1 MRFRSRRPEAAGR
14 QNLRRSVVGAY
25 VTLAL
30 VAVWTGA
37 WLHLSVLRHEAAA
50 EHDPRALREIAGGVW
65 ARRDTIVA
73 LALGR
78 DVASRDDVLRP
89 LASHPSIGVRAAVAR
104 NEGLSTESS
113 WGWRAT
119 WRPRFP
125 PPSRPNP
132 RTPPE
137 ELRLLADPRA
147 PDPEGWQSDDWTR
160 RYAIDPALA
169 ANSATPPDVLQLLV
183 QRWAPT
189 EVMTGPITSSLI
201 ANPAISDDM
210 LRRIAELNPNAR
222 EKVLE
227 ALRRRESDRAAGERN

>member
-1 MRFRSRRPEAAGR
+1 
-14 QNLRRSVVGAY
+14 
-25 VTLAL
+25 
-30 VAVWTGA
+30 
-37 WLHLSVLRHEAAA
+37 LHLSVLRHEAAA
-50 EHDPRALREIAGGVW
+50 EHDPRALREIAGSFW
-65 ARRDTIVA
+65 ARRDTGLA

-78 DVASRDDVLRP
+78 NVASPDDVLRP
-89 LASHPSIGVRAAVAR
+89 LASHPSIGVREAVAR
-104 NEGLSTESS
+104 NEGLSTDVLVGLAGDAAPQVAASVAAN
-113 WGWRAT
+113 R
-119 WRPRFP
+119 
-125 PPSRPNP
+125 

-189 EVMTGPITSSLI
+189 EVMTGRITSSLI

-210 LRRIAELNPNAR
+210 LRRIAELNPGGGRAELSSR
-222 EKVLE
+222 PGRGAHLE
-227 ALRRRESDRAAGERN
+227 ARP

>member
-1 MRFRSRRPEAAGR
+1 
-14 QNLRRSVVGAY
+14 
-25 VTLAL
+25 
-30 VAVWTGA
+30 
-37 WLHLSVLRHEAAA
+37 
-50 EHDPRALREIAGGVW
+50 
-65 ARRDTIVA
+65 
-73 LALGR
+73 
-78 DVASRDDVLRP
+78 
-89 LASHPSIGVRAAVAR
+89 
-104 NEGLSTESS
+104 NEGLSTDVLVGLAGDAAPQVAASVAAN
-113 WGWRAT
+113 R
-119 WRPRFP
+119 
-125 PPSRPNP
+125 

-160 RYAIDPALA
+160 RYAIDPAPP
-169 ANSATPPDVLQLLV
+169 ANSAAPPDVLQLLV

-189 EVMTGPITSSLI
+189 EVMTGRITSSLI